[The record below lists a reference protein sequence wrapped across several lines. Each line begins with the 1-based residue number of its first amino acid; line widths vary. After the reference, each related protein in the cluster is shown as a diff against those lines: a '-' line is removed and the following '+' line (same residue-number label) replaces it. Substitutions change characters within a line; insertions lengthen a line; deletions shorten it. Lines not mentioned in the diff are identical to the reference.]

1 MTTTGTTVLLAQRTG
16 DGTGAAS
23 AVLADDPLW
32 LVLVKVVGVFVFLV
46 VMTLLL
52 IWWERRLIG
61 RMQNRYGPNRTGKFG
76 LLQSL
81 ADGLKLAFKEDIR
94 PVLADKWVYFLAPVI
109 STVPAFVAFSVI
121 PLGGQ
126 VSIFGQQ
133 TLLQVTDLPVGVLVV
148 LACSSIG
155 VYGIVLAGWSS
166 GSPYPL
172 LGALR
177 SAAQVISYEI
187 AMGLSIVAVVLYT
200 GSMST
205 TAIVDAQSG
214 RWFVLILLGSFVV
227 YVVAMVGETNR
238 APFDLAEAES
248 ELVGGFHTEYS
259 SLKFALFFL
268 SEYVNMV
275 TVSGLATTMF
285 LGGWRAPFPISAI
298 GGGYFNTG
306 WWPLLWFVVKTL
318 GFLFFFIWL
327 RGALPRFRYDQ
338 FMKLGWKV
346 LVPFSLVWILAVSA
360 VRALQRSNGVSAQ
373 DVLVIGGVV
382 LVVLLA
388 VAFLVP
394 DRRVAEDTDGVQLA
408 GGFPVPPLDLVVP
421 PRPGR
426 TPAPPPPVRA
436 PEVRPRDVRA
446 GSTTLT
452 RKDRHGSA

>member
-1 MTTTGTTVLLAQRTG
+1 
-16 DGTGAAS
+16 
-23 AVLADDPLW
+23 
-32 LVLVKVVGVFVFLV
+32 
-46 VMTLLL
+46 
-52 IWWERRLIG
+52 
-61 RMQNRYGPNRTGKFG
+61 
-76 LLQSL
+76 
-81 ADGLKLAFKEDIR
+81 
-94 PVLADKWVYFLAPVI
+94 
-109 STVPAFVAFSVI
+109 
-121 PLGGQ
+121 
-126 VSIFGQQ
+126 
-133 TLLQVTDLPVGVLVV
+133 
-148 LACSSIG
+148 
-155 VYGIVLAGWSS
+155 
-166 GSPYPL
+166 
-172 LGALR
+172 
-177 SAAQVISYEI
+177 
-187 AMGLSIVAVVLYT
+187 
-200 GSMST
+200 
-205 TAIVDAQSG
+205 
-214 RWFVLILLGSFVV
+214 VV

-306 WWPLLWFVVKTL
+306 WWPLLWFIGKTL

-373 DVLVIGGVV
+373 DVLIIGGVV

-394 DRRVAEDTDGVQLA
+394 DRSVAEDTDEVQLA
-408 GGFPVPPLDLVVP
+408 GSFPVPPLDLVVP
-421 PRPGR
+421 ARPAR
-426 TPAPPPPVRA
+426 ASTAPP
-436 PEVRPRDVRA
+436 EVEGRGGRPKDLRA

-452 RKDRHGSA
+452 RKDRHGPA